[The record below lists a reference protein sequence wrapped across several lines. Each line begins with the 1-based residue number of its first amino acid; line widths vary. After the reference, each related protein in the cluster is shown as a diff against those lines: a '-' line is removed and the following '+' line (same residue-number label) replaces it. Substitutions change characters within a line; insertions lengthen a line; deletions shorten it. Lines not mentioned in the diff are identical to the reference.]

1 MFHTILRKS
10 APALAASALLS
21 SGLLHA
27 APVPAP
33 VSGDLYLAF
42 RAEGGTGGSTSYIVK
57 IGQDTVF
64 RSAAAD
70 TSFNVPDLG
79 NIGADLAAT
88 YGANWNSRSDLY
100 WGIFG
105 VRPSASSILY
115 ASRERNPVTE
125 PAADW
130 PLLDLTG
137 RNTTASQITSVL
149 ESIGGYKE
157 LDATA
162 NSSVAALQPNSSDA
176 SSYNKQVATPG
187 TNDFGSLSEWTS
199 VEGSFAAGSS
209 GTALDL
215 FRIAG
220 SGVTRVGTFS
230 LNNSGVLNFKAAGS
244 GAPAAP
250 QITTPPA
257 GTTAFSGGIASFSV
271 VATGT
276 GLTYQ
281 WRKGT
286 TALADGPN
294 ISGST
299 SDTLTLTNLQVADS
313 GAYNVVVTNTG
324 GSVTSADA
332 TLTVSNLPPPPQI
345 TSSST
350 ASGVVGT
357 FFSYQI
363 LASNSP
369 TSYNATG
376 LPSGLTVNTTTGV
389 ISGTPGAAGSSSITL
404 SATNTGGTANAALT
418 LTINTV
424 PAIGTP
430 PTAQSVKQG
439 QTATFTVTATGS
451 NLTYQWRKDDVDLV
465 DGGNISGATTAT
477 LVLLNASTA
486 DIGNYSVVVSNAAG
500 QKTSTPVTL
509 NVEVVVVNS
518 DIRVLLAAG
527 TDLVDGVSVSKFGS
541 ELVGQSGKPVV
552 FTIRNNGNANLT
564 GIRVFRAGDHPG
576 DFSVAQPSVSTIA
589 PGGSARFSVTFEPTK
604 KGLRTAELQIVSNDK
619 DENPFNIRIQGKGVI
634 PEPEI
639 EVAQPQGSPLEDN
652 RSRRSFGT
660 AVVNVNGRIREF
672 TITNSGKADLTDVKI
687 VVAGANR
694 GDFIVLTQP
703 KAKIAPNTSSRF
715 KVRFRPTDDGERSA
729 ELRIRSNDGN
739 EDPFEVSLRGFGTN
753 G

>member
-1 MFHTILRKS
+1 MLT
-10 APALAASALLS
+10 LAASALFS
-21 SGLLHA
+21 SALLHA

-42 RAEGGTGGSTSYIVK
+42 RAEGGTGGSLSYIVK

-70 TSFNVPDLG
+70 SSFSVTGLG

-88 YGANWNSRSDLY
+88 YGSNWNSRSDLY

-115 ASRERNPVTE
+115 ASRERSAVAE

-157 LDATA
+157 LDATS

-199 VEGSFAAGSS
+199 IEGSFATGVS

-230 LNNSGVLNFKAAGS
+230 LNSSGTLNFKAAGS
-244 GAPAAP
+244 GTPAAP
-250 QITTPPA
+250 QITTPPSDA
-257 GTTAFSGGIASFSV
+257 TAFSGGIAGFNV

-286 TALADGPN
+286 TPLSDGPN

-299 SDTLTLTNLQVADS
+299 SDTLTLTNLQTSDS
-313 GAYNVVVTNTG
+313 GSYNVVVTNAG
-324 GSVTSADA
+324 GNVTSSDA
-332 TLTVSNLPPPPQI
+332 VLTVSNLPPPPQI
-345 TSSST
+345 TSSGT
-350 ASGVVGT
+350 ALGVVGT
-357 FFSYQI
+357 FFTYQI

-369 TSYNATG
+369 TSYDATG
-376 LPSGLTVNTTTGV
+376 LPSGLSINTTTGV
-389 ISGTPGAAGSSSITL
+389 ISGTPSAAGSSSITL
-404 SATNTGGTANAALT
+404 AATNTGGTANAPLT
-418 LTINTV
+418 LTVNTV

-430 PTAQSVKQG
+430 PAAQSVKQG
-439 QTATFTVTATGS
+439 QTATFSVTATGS

-477 LVLLNASTA
+477 LVLLNVTTA
-486 DIGNYSVVVSNAAG
+486 DIGSYSVVVSNAAG

-509 NVEVVVVNS
+509 NVEVVIVNS
-518 DIRVLLAAG
+518 DIRVLQPAG
-527 TDLVDGVSVSKFGS
+527 TDLVDGVSVSNFGS
-541 ELVGQSGKPVV
+541 ELVGKSGKPLV

-564 GIRVFRAGDHPG
+564 GIRVFRAGEHPG

-589 PGGSARFSVTFEPTK
+589 PGGSTTFSVTFKPTQ
-604 KGLRTAELQIVSNDK
+604 KGTRTAELQIVSNDK
-619 DENPFNIRIQGKGVI
+619 DENPFNLSIRGKGVI

-639 EVAQPQGSPLEDN
+639 DVEQPVGSPLADEK
-652 RSRRSFGT
+652 SRRSFGT
-660 AVVNVNGRIREF
+660 AVVNTNGRSRTF
-672 TITNSGKADLTDVKI
+672 TITNSGKADLTDLQ
-687 VVAGANR
+687 VVISGTHR
-694 GDFIVLTQP
+694 GDFTATQP
-703 KAKIAPNTSSRF
+703 AKTTLAPGASTTF
-715 KVRFRPTDDGERSA
+715 KVRFKPAAKGERTA

-739 EDPFEVSLRGFGTN
+739 ESPFQVGLRGLANN

>member
-1 MFHTILRKS
+1 MFHTILRKTTL
-10 APALAASALLS
+10 PFAAFAVLS
-21 SGLLHA
+21 SATLQA

-42 RAEGGTGGSTSYIVK
+42 RAEGGTGGSSSYIVK
-57 IGQDTVF
+57 IGQDTLF

-115 ASRERNPVTE
+115 GSRERNPVSE

-157 LDATA
+157 LDATS

-199 VEGSFAAGSS
+199 IEGSFSAGTS

-230 LNNSGVLNFKAAGS
+230 LNNSGVLNFKAAGGS
-244 GAPAAP
+244 APTAP
-250 QITTPPA
+250 VITTPPTD
-257 GTTAFSGGIASFSV
+257 TTAFSGGIAGFSV

-299 SDTLTLTNLQVADS
+299 SDTLTLTNLQTSDS
-313 GAYNVVVTNTG
+313 GAYNVVVSNAG

-332 TLTVSNLPPPPQI
+332 TLTVSSLPPPPQI
-345 TSSST
+345 TSSNT

-363 LASNSP
+363 LASNTP

-376 LPSGLTVNTTTGV
+376 LPSGLSVNTTTGA
-389 ISGTPGAAGSSSITL
+389 ISGTPTAAGTSSVTL
-404 SATNTGGTANAALT
+404 TATNTGGTANAALT

-424 PAIGTP
+424 PTIGTP
-430 PTAQSVKQG
+430 PTAKSVKQG
-439 QTATFTVTATGS
+439 QTATFSVTATGS
-451 NLTYQWRKDDVDLV
+451 NLTYQWRKDDIDLV

-477 LVLLNASTA
+477 LVLLNVSTA

-500 QKTSTPVTL
+500 QKTSTPVSL

-518 DIRVLLAAG
+518 EIRVLQPAG
-527 TDLVDGVSVSKFGS
+527 TDLEDGVSITKFGS
-541 ELVGQSGKPVV
+541 ELIGKAGEPIV

-589 PGGSARFSVTFEPTK
+589 PGGSAKFSVTFKPTR
-604 KGLRTAELQIVSNDK
+604 KGIRTAELQIVSNDK
-619 DENPFNIRIQGKGVI
+619 NENPFNIGIQGKGVP

-639 EVAQPQGSPLEDN
+639 EVEQPLGSPLADN
-652 RSRRSFGT
+652 KSRRSFGT
-660 AVVNVNGRIREF
+660 AVVNVNGRTREF
-672 TITNSGKADLTDVKI
+672 TITNSGEADLTDIKI
-687 VVAGANR
+687 VVAGTHR
-694 GDFIVLTQP
+694 SDFIVVTQP
-703 KAKIAPNTSSRF
+703 KAKIGPKATSKF
-715 KVRFRPTDDGERSA
+715 KVRFRPTGKGERSA

-739 EDPFEVSLRGFGTN
+739 EDPFEVSLRGLGTN